1 MAKHLWFFFLFFIW
15 GWLSFLLYFFLFFSL
30 LISVSFL
37 FTTIFV
43 APINLLLLYTIFP
56 SFYFLICCLATH
68 FFPISSSFPP
78 TQLIAW
84 ENLVDQ
90 STSPLFHPPDKVL
103 KNTKKK
109 KIFPPLC
116 LLNIYFT
123 ASHRLAIHC
132 SIYPSTLTTFYPSC
146 TTLLL
151 SIAPTTLPNFIV
163 NFLNKYNRWVVD
175 GLYFGE
181 RGCVGGMRM
190 NNKRDV
196 RSVVRNWHCIVFWKW
211 QRCWQ

>member
-1 MAKHLWFFFLFFIW
+1 MAKHLWFFFYFILFGDGCRFCCI
-15 GWLSFLLYFFLFFSL
+15 FFFFFSL

-109 KIFPPLC
+109 KNISTS
-116 LLNIYFT
+116 LLIKYLF
-123 ASHRLAIHC
+123 HC
-132 SIYPSTLTTFYPSC
+132 VSSPCDSLFHLSIYPYYLLPLLHNPPIIHCTYHPSQFYCKFP
-146 TTLLL
+146 
-151 SIAPTTLPNFIV
+151 
-163 NFLNKYNRWVVD
+163 K
-175 GLYFGE
+175 
-181 RGCVGGMRM
+181 
-190 NNKRDV
+190 
-196 RSVVRNWHCIVFWKW
+196 
-211 QRCWQ
+211 